1 ISIFLLIYVV
11 KKHLWIIFHVF
22 YYFLLFRPSFF
33 LSMMYQHSFS
43 FMDFLFQ
50 HFFLNLTICS
60 MFSLLSIFIL
70 FSNFFLSLGILLL
83 LLGFF
88 LGINLMHN
96 MRRQLKRIF
105 IHVSVFFSIE

>member
-1 ISIFLLIYVV
+1 MV
-11 KKHLWIIFHVF
+11 
-22 YYFLLFRPSFF
+22 
-33 LSMMYQHSFS
+33 YQHCFS

-50 HFFLNLTICS
+50 HFSLSLLYVLC
-60 MFSLLSIFIL
+60 FSLLSIFIL

-83 LLGFF
+83 FLGFF

-105 IHVSVFFSIE
+105 IHVSVFFSLNSICHGISLISLLIVDQLTLSLWKFNCQKSVSPP